1 RYSCSWQQY
10 CWWGRGNEQHSW
22 HSWLN
27 GSRRR
32 RREWGWKHNGSRRRR
47 WECSWITRQC
57 TTVELACK
65 IYFSG
70 LHPPCP
76 VCKSSR
82 GVK

>member
-1 RYSCSWQQY
+1 
-10 CWWGRGNEQHSW
+10 
-22 HSWLN
+22 
-27 GSRRR
+27 
-32 RREWGWKHNGSRRRR
+32 REWGWKHNGSRRRR